1 MKTTK
6 KHHRF
11 GHILFMLGV
20 FILLIGVTVMTP
32 LNNGITKA
40 FGVSDIIRLSNQ
52 ARDQLNHKP
61 LATNTKLMNA
71 AQLKAEDMAKQQ
83 YFAHTAPDGTVAWD
97 YFKKVDYSYEV
108 AGENLAITNETAD
121 AVINGWLNSPTHR
134 ENLLSNQYTDFGI
147 GMSTFGDYQGHNNT
161 VVIVALYGRQAS
173 VQEPTAFTN
182 PAGSTTAFKP
192 RIPNIPTA
200 VITSIASLLIIVGV
214 VLELRH
220 IQHLHNAK
228 RLT

>member
-1 MKTTK
+1 MKVNQ

-11 GHILFMLGV
+11 GHILFMLGI
-20 FILLIGVTVMTP
+20 FILLIGVTLITP
-32 LNNGITKA
+32 LNSAITKA
-40 FGVSDIIRLSNQ
+40 FGSSDIIRLSNQ
-52 ARDQLNHKP
+52 ARDQLNRKP

-71 AQLKAEDMAKQQ
+71 AQLKAEDMAKIK
-83 YFAHTAPDGTVAWD
+83 YFAHTAPDGTIAWD
-97 YFKKVDYSYEV
+97 YFKKVDYPYEV

-161 VVIVALYGRQAS
+161 VVIVALYGRQAA
-173 VQEPTAFTN
+173 VQEPTAATN

-192 RIPNIPTA
+192 RIPNIPVA
-200 VITSIASLLIIVGV
+200 AIASIGTLLMAVGI

-228 RLT
+228 RLI